1 MLYLIVLITTNADGT
16 YSYYTYDFRSFAS
29 ALVAY
34 DRKQAEITSDT
45 SRASYAIKLIDSTGA
60 VLKAEERDL
69 TAIREPEQEP
79 AE

>member
-1 MLYLIVLITTNADGT
+1 MLYLIVLITTNSNGGF
-16 YSYYTYDFRSFAS
+16 SYYTYDFRSFAS

-45 SRASYAIKLIDSTGA
+45 GRVYYTLKLMDSTGA
-60 VLKAEERDL
+60 ILKAEERDL
-69 TAIREPEQEP
+69 VSIREEQEP

>member
-1 MLYLIVLITTNADGT
+1 MLYLIVLITTNTDGT

-34 DRKQAEITSDT
+34 DRKQAEITADT
-45 SRASYAIKLIDSTGA
+45 SRASYAIKLMDSTGA
-60 VLKAEERDL
+60 ILKSEERDL
-69 TAIREPEQEP
+69 VSIREGQEP

>member
-1 MLYLIVLITTNADGT
+1 MLYLIVLITTNVGGG

-45 SRASYAIKLIDSTGA
+45 SRVYYTLKLMDSTGTI
-60 VLKAEERDL
+60 LKAEERDL
-69 TAIREPEQEP
+69 TAIREPAQEP

>member
-1 MLYLIVLITTNADGT
+1 MLYLILVITTNTDGT

-34 DRKQAEITSDT
+34 DRKQAEITADT
-45 SRASYAIKLIDSTGA
+45 SRASYAIKLIDNTGA

-69 TAIREPEQEP
+69 TAIREPEQ